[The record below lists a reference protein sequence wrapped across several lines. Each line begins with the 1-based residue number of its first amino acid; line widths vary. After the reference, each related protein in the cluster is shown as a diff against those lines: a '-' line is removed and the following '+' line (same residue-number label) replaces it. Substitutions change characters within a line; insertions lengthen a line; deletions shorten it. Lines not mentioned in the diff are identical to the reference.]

1 MRYLTLVA
9 ALLSTALLCCR
20 APSAPKPPAKDPVA
34 PPMMS
39 ADGLEGLREVFL
51 DVMLSSDPDWAKA
64 TGYDQKQLRAE
75 VEAKLREL
83 PKLRIT
89 PKRSPEMPRLLVYVS
104 GHTVPGYA
112 KDDPPAFTH
121 VQVALIQ
128 PVVLTRRGPAG
139 QPILTNG
146 ICDERTGSTSSRGS
160 LMRERVRGKVASLVG
175 GFVADYK
182 QANP

>member
-1 MRYLTLVA
+1 
-9 ALLSTALLCCR
+9 
-20 APSAPKPPAKDPVA
+20 
-34 PPMMS
+34 MS
-39 ADGLEGLREVFL
+39 PDGLEGLQEVFL

-75 VEAKLREL
+75 VEAKLREI
-83 PKLRIT
+83 PGLRIT
-89 PKRSPEMPRLLVYVS
+89 PNRGVDVPRLLVYVS
-104 GHTVPGYA
+104 GHTVPGYSS
-112 KDDPPAFTH
+112 DDPPAFTQ

-128 PVVLTRRGPAG
+128 PVFLTRRGPAG

-175 GFVADYK
+175 GFVADYRK
-182 QANP
+182 ANP